1 MKKLIKRVFVLLMVV
16 FGLVGCA
23 PKHFTG
29 RWNYVA
35 VADVQIASSV
45 SDARLEELKEEYGV
59 NDKLALQTAVCDEL
73 NEEQTLKDYYL
84 NLNGK
89 NTKSWD
95 PNLNREASWI
105 LYQTS
110 ETEGF
115 LSFYE
120 LEDASQGNPDPSIC
134 PSLRYNNEIDV
145 MYVTLKYIAFMVTLT
160 LSR

>member
-1 MKKLIKRVFVLLMVV
+1 MKKLIKRLFVLMMIV

-35 VADVQIASSV
+35 VADVQIAESV
-45 SDARLEELKEEYGV
+45 TDARLEELKEEYGV
-59 NDKLALQTAVCDEL
+59 TDKLALQTAVGDKL
-73 NEEQTLKDYYL
+73 NEEKTLKDYYL

-89 NTKSWD
+89 KTTSWD

-115 LSFYE
+115 LSFYAI
-120 LEDASQGNPDPSIC
+120 EDASQGNPDPSIC
-134 PSLRYNNEIDV
+134 PALKYSSDINT